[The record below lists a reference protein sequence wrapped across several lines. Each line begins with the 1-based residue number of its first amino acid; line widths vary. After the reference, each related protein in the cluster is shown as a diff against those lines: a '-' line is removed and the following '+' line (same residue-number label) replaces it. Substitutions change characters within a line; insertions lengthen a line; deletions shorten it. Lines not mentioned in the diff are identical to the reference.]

1 MARRKAP
8 TKKAPEKAT
17 DSEVE
22 KPNARRKAPAKKAE
36 AKEEPETKKPAA
48 RRKAPAR
55 KAESEP
61 IADAPTA
68 KEKPKRRGW
77 FGRKKKD

>member
-1 MARRKAP
+1 MCIRDR
-8 TKKAPEKAT
+8 
-17 DSEVE
+17 DSDAE
-22 KPNARRKAPAKKAE
+22 KPKARRKAPAKKA
-36 AKEEPETKKPAA
+36 ATKEEPKTKKPAA

-55 KAESEP
+55 KVESEP
-61 IADAPTA
+61 IDDAPKA